1 MRVNPDVEIAC
12 SLAAQ
17 EARRRQHDLMTVE
30 HLFYALLHDR
40 KTVRILAKVGV
51 DVERLKRQLDL
62 VLKDE
67 VPETQGPSASPR
79 PSRGFR
85 RVLERAALHVESCGK
100 NELLAEDL
108 LVAIFSE
115 VDSPSVALLDSEK
128 VSRLDVVAYLA
139 HGSDD
144 SDRATPSRVAHS
156 DPDEGEEGLEPER
169 DPLAQFAINL
179 NLRAAAGN
187 LEPLVGRELEL
198 HRTIQV
204 LARRRKNN
212 PLLVG
217 DAGVGKTAI
226 VEGLAQRISA
236 GQVPDLLKN
245 ATIWALDLGALVA
258 GTKYRGDFE
267 NRIKSVL
274 KSLES
279 RPGSIL
285 FLDEMHTLMGAGA
298 TSGTTL
304 DAANLL
310 KPILSAGQLR
320 CIGATTFED
329 YRQHVERDRALARR
343 FQKIEITEPS
353 SEDTLAIVKGL
364 IKNYEDHHGVTY
376 HADALEAAV
385 SLAER
390 HITDR
395 KLPDK
400 AIDVI
405 DEAGADTR
413 LDGGTGTTVDVARV
427 EAVVAR
433 IAQIP
438 TRSVNVD
445 ARTNLLNLE
454 DELNR
459 VIYGQKRAIANLTD
473 AVKLARAGL
482 RPPGQPIGSFLF
494 TGPTGVGKTE
504 VARQLARC
512 MGIQLL
518 RFDMSEYMERH
529 TVSRLVGAPPGYVG
543 YDRGGLLT
551 EAVAKTPHAVLLL
564 DEIEKAH
571 PDVFNILL
579 QVMDHGT
586 LTDTNGKKTDFRN
599 TILIMTSNVGAAD
612 LARTPV
618 GFGSRDRRGSDDLAF
633 KNTFSPEFR
642 NRLDAR
648 IAFEPLSHEVMTL
661 VVDKFVAELRAQLVE
676 RAVSLEISDEARSA
690 LAVQGYE
697 VDFGARPLLR
707 LIQDKLK
714 RPLAN
719 ALLFGDLAQ
728 GGSVFVGLEGNDF
741 KLDCKPRPTVI
752 SS

>member
-30 HLFYALLHDR
+30 HLLYALLHDR
-40 KTVRILAKVGV
+40 KTIRILGKAGAN
-51 DVERLKRQLDL
+51 VERLKGRLDSL
-62 VLKDE
+62 LRDE
-67 VPETQGPSASPR
+67 LPQTTDASEAPR
-79 PSRGFR
+79 ASRGFR

-100 NELLAEDL
+100 DELFAEDL

-115 VDSPSVALLDSEK
+115 VDSPAVALLDSER
-128 VSRLDVVAYLA
+128 VSRLDIVSYLS
-139 HGSDD
+139 HGDAEPASATPTPTLRDDHHDVDD
-144 SDRATPSRVAHS
+144 SSES
-156 DPDEGEEGLEPER
+156 DG
-169 DPLAQFAINL
+169 DPLAKYAINL
-179 NLRAAAGN
+179 NQRAASGE
-187 LEPLVGRELEL
+187 LEPLVGREREL

-226 VEGLAQRISA
+226 VEGLAQRIHA
-236 GQVPDLLKN
+236 GDVPDLLRD
-245 ATIWALDLGALVA
+245 ATIWALDVGALVA

-267 NRIKSVL
+267 SRIKGVL

-279 RPGSIL
+279 RPSSIL
-285 FLDEMHTLMGAGA
+285 FLDEMHTLMGAGS

-310 KPILSAGQLR
+310 KPVLSGARLR

-343 FQKIEITEPS
+343 FQKIEISEPS
-353 SEDTLAIVKGL
+353 PADALAIVRGL
-364 IKNYEDHHGVTY
+364 VKNYEEHHGVTY
-376 HADALEAAV
+376 QADAIEAAV

-395 KLPDK
+395 RLPDK
-400 AIDVI
+400 AIDVV

-413 LDGGTGTTVDVARV
+413 LESGSGATVDVARV

-438 TRSVNVD
+438 PRSVNLD
-445 ARTNLLNLE
+445 ARTNLLHLE
-454 DELNR
+454 EELNR
-459 VIYGQKRAIANLTD
+459 VIFGQKRAISELTD
-473 AVKLARAGL
+473 AVKLSRAGL
-482 RPPGQPIGSFLF
+482 RPPEKPIGSFLF

-512 MGIQLL
+512 MGIGLL

-571 PDVFNILL
+571 PDVFNVLL

-586 LTDTNGKKTDFRN
+586 LTDTNGKKTDFRH

-618 GFGSRDRRGSDDLAF
+618 GFGQRDKRGNDDLAF

-648 IAFEPLSHEVMTL
+648 IAFEPLSHEVMTQ
-661 VVDKFVAELRAQLVE
+661 VVDKFVAELRTQLEE
-676 RAVSLEISDEARSA
+676 RSVALELSEAARAA
-690 LAVQGYE
+690 LATRGYDA
-697 VDFGARPLLR
+697 DFGARPLLR

-714 RPLAN
+714 RPLAD

-728 GGSVFVGLEGNDF
+728 GGSVQIEIIDNDF
-741 KLDCKPRPTVI
+741 RLVCKPRRADLEP
-752 SS
+752 

>member
-1 MRVNPDVEIAC
+1 MRVSPDVEIAC

-17 EARRRQHDLMTVE
+17 EAQRRQHDLMTVE
-30 HLFYALLHDR
+30 HLLLALLHDR
-40 KTVRILAKVGV
+40 KTSKILAKVGANI
-51 DVERLKRQLDL
+51 DRLRSRIDSILR
-62 VLKDE
+62 DE
-67 VPETQGPSASPR
+67 VPQSANVAAAPR
-79 PSRGFR
+79 ASRGFR

-100 NELLAEDL
+100 TELLSEDL
-108 LVAIFSE
+108 LVAIFGE
-115 VDSPSVALLDSEK
+115 VDSPAVALLDSEK
-128 VSRLDVVAYLA
+128 VSRLDVVTYLA
-139 HGSDD
+139 HGS
-144 SDRATPSRVAHS
+144 SESESSAPQAH
-156 DPDEGEEGLEPER
+156 PDEEVDGAEGAEPER
-169 DPLAQFAINL
+169 DPLAQYAVNL
-179 NLRAAAGN
+179 NERAAAGD
-187 LEPLVGRELEL
+187 LELLVGREREIY
-198 HRTIQV
+198 RTIQV

-226 VEGLAQRISA
+226 VEGLAQRIQS
-236 GQVPDLLKN
+236 GQVPDMLKD
-245 ATIWALDLGALVA
+245 ATIWSLDLGALVA

-267 NRIKSVL
+267 SRVKGVL
-274 KSLES
+274 KSLQN
-279 RPGSIL
+279 RPSSIL
-285 FLDEMHTLMGAGA
+285 FLDEIHTLMGAGS

-310 KPILSAGQLR
+310 KPVLSNGRLR

-343 FQKIEITEPS
+343 FQKIEISEPS
-353 SEDTLAIVKGL
+353 SADALAIVRGL
-364 IKNYEDHHGVTY
+364 IAKYEEYHGVQY
-376 HADALEAAV
+376 QSDALEAAV

-390 HITDR
+390 HISDR

-405 DEAGADTR
+405 DESGADAR
-413 LDGGTGTTVDVARV
+413 LEHGTGSTVDVARV
-427 EAVVAR
+427 ESVVAR

-438 TRSVNVD
+438 PRSVSRD
-445 ARTNLLNLE
+445 DRESLLHIEE
-454 DELNR
+454 DLNR
-459 VIYGQKRAIANLTD
+459 SIFGQKRAIAELAD
-473 AVKLARAGL
+473 AVKLSRAGL
-482 RPPGQPIGSFLF
+482 RPAEKPIGSFLF

-504 VARQLARC
+504 VARQLARTLA
-512 MGIQLL
+512 IQLL

-579 QVMDHGT
+579 QIMDHGT

-618 GFGSRDRRGSDDLAF
+618 GFGSRDKRGSDDLAF
-633 KNTFSPEFR
+633 KNMFSPEFR

-648 IAFEPLSHEVMTL
+648 ISFEPLSREVMVL
-661 VVDKFVAELRAQLVE
+661 VVDKFIAELRSQLGE
-676 RAVSLEISDEARSA
+676 RGVTLDLADEAREA
-690 LAVQGYE
+690 LAARGYDA
-697 VDFGARPLLR
+697 DFGARPLLR

-719 ALLFGDLAQ
+719 SLLFGDLSK
-728 GGSVFVGLEGNDF
+728 GGSVRVEFGAGEFSLKCVP
-741 KLDCKPRPTVI
+741 KPI
-752 SS
+752 NSEQ